1 MGKLIL
7 VRHGETDWNSV
18 RRIQGGGSD
27 TPLNETGKQ
36 QAENLAIRLRDERI
50 QAIYSSPQQR
60 ALHTAQAIARYHN
73 LEVTVLRDL
82 REIEVGELE
91 GKTRAEVGLRFDELL
106 VPDGANE
113 LPKIPGGESLT
124 DLQKRAWS
132 TVKGLV
138 STQSDGAVVVVTHYF
153 VIMAIVCA
161 VINLPLT
168 QIRRLRLTP
177 GTITTVAFEEH
188 GCRLEMFNAG
198 CQSQ

>member
-1 MGKLIL
+1 MVKLIL

-27 TPLNETGKQ
+27 TPLNERGRQ
-36 QAENLAIRLRDERI
+36 QAENIALRLKAEPV

-60 ALHTAQAIARYHN
+60 ALHTAQAIARHHN
-73 LEVTVLRDL
+73 LEVVVLPAL

-91 GKTRAEVGLRFDELL
+91 GKPSSEIGMRFDELL
-106 VPDGANE
+106 VPNGENF

-124 DLQKRAWS
+124 EVQVRAWG
-132 TVKGLV
+132 TVKDLV
-138 STQSDGAVVVVTHYF
+138 SKCSEGAVVVVTHYF
-153 VIMAIVCA
+153 VIMTIVCA

-177 GTITTVAFEEH
+177 GTISAVTFEERD
-188 GCRLEMFNAG
+188 CRLELFNDG
-198 CQSQ
+198 CHSL